1 MTATQLTALGAL
13 GVIGLLAST
22 ASAAGVPPGSL
33 QNLWPG
39 TEYTAFDYWAAAPQ
53 NGLVVVVVALS
64 IAVSGG
70 VVTGAF
76 ASVGAKLADPLLSR
90 SLELFA
96 ALPAVVV
103 VAVLESGWGQPPL
116 SSIAVFI
123 GAMKSLEIA
132 NIIRTQARLLS
143 ETDFITS
150 ARAMG
155 LSRRRIFRRHI
166 LPHVL
171 PTALRPLAFTPAA
184 VVGLDAAWHFLGLS
198 SGRLPS
204 WGAMLQSSDP
214 TLALVGAGTALS
226 CSVAFWALARVSDRR
241 LNPVPLAH

>member
-1 MTATQLTALGAL
+1 MSAAPSLALSAL
-13 GVIGLLAST
+13 LVIGML
-22 ASAAGVPPGSL
+22 ASAASAGDIPVGSL
-33 QNLWPG
+33 
-39 TEYTAFDYWAAAPQ
+39 TELGHGSDFNAFDYWAAATQ
-53 NGLVVVVVALS
+53 NGLVGVLAALS
-64 IAVSGG
+64 IATTGG
-70 VVTGAF
+70 ILAGAF
-76 ASVGAKLADPLLSR
+76 ASVGAKLADPMLSR
-90 SLELFA
+90 SVELFA

-116 SSIAVFI
+116 VSIAVLI
-123 GAMKSLEIA
+123 GVMKALEIA
-132 NIIRTQARLLS
+132 FIIRTQARLLG
-143 ETDFITS
+143 ETDFITA

-155 LSRRRIFRRHI
+155 LSRRRIFRHHV

-198 SGRLPS
+198 SGHLPS

-214 TLALVGAGTALS
+214 TLALMGAGTALS
-226 CSVAFWALARVSDRR
+226 CSLAFWALARASDTR